1 MDVAA
6 CIEAYTGILNSIY
19 EKKSSV
25 FKFGRKKEAPTQEV
39 FDSQI
44 LVKAISKI
52 LKSRKIS
59 ESTVF
64 GQGTSGCR
72 A

>member
-6 CIEAYTGILNSIY
+6 CIEAYTSILNSIY
-19 EKKSSV
+19 EKKSSI
-25 FKFGRKKEAPTQEV
+25 FKFGRKKETPAQEV

-44 LVKAISKI
+44 LVKAIGKI
-52 LKSRKIS
+52 LKSRGLS
-59 ESTVF
+59 EKSVF
-64 GQGTSGCR
+64 GEGTSGCR